1 MSSARHEIDIES
13 AEYPAQLKELAN
25 PPKTLYVMGEPY
37 ALYGK
42 TLAIVGARKC
52 TRYGVEAAKR
62 FAKQA
67 VGLGYAIVSGGAVG
81 IDTEAHWAA
90 LNAVGKTIA
99 VMGCGADYPYPDSNK
114 PLFSAILEG
123 GGCIVS
129 EQPWG
134 TEPRPWMFPK
144 RNRIIAGLSQAMLV
158 PECKMPSGTFTA
170 CEYMANIC
178 RPLLAVPGSI
188 FADTSKGTNHLISQR
203 EAHAVVD
210 GQSFERWL

>member
-1 MSSARHEIDIES
+1 MSTARHEIDIES
-13 AEYPAQLKELAN
+13 AEYPVQLKELAN
-25 PPKTLYVMGEPY
+25 PPKTLYVIGEPS

-52 TRYGVEAAKR
+52 TRYGVEAAR
-62 FAKQA
+62 FFAKQA
-67 VGLGYAIVSGGAVG
+67 VELGYAIVSGGAIG

-90 LNAVGKTIA
+90 LGAGGKTIA
-99 VMGCGADYPYPDSNK
+99 VMGCGADVAYPKSNEL
-114 PLFSAILEG
+114 LFSVILEG

-134 TEPRPWMFPK
+134 TEPKPWMFPK
-144 RNRIIAGLSQAMLV
+144 RNRITAGLSQAMLV
-158 PECKMPSGTFTA
+158 PECGMPSGTFTA
-170 CEYMANIC
+170 CEHMANIC

-188 FADTSKGTNHLISQR
+188 FADTSKGTNYLIAQR

-210 GQSFERWL
+210 GPSFERWL